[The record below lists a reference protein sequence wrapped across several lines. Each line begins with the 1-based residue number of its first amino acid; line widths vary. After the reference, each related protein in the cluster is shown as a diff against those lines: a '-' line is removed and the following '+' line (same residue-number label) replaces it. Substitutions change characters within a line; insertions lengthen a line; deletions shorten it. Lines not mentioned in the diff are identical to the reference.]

1 MNKEQ
6 ALIIKSNEKYI
17 YIDAGAGTGK
27 TYTLINKIKY
37 ILDNKLAFPSEIV
50 AITFTNKAATEL
62 QERLNNSEV
71 IVKTFHK
78 YIFDLINKD
87 NHFTLFDETTQ
98 KEFSQNDL
106 LTITKYKNK
115 QTIFKPLRYYQ
126 YNQHL
131 LTNKLIDFDD
141 IFLIYLNKFKGQEN
155 IKYLLIDEFQDTNNL
170 QYLIIKKIINP
181 NTKIICVGDINQAIY
196 SFRGANK
203 KIIQKY
209 IKDFGARVYR
219 LSTNY
224 RSNKTI
230 IKFIN
235 HFNNK
240 NKLIAN
246 NNQNGVIKAKR
257 FNSINEENG
266 FIYNLLINIKHKY
279 YLDKILI
286 TARNEKRLYY
296 IKNYLAS
303 KLFNY
308 MDLNIMTLHSTKGL
322 EFEVVIMLGLEENEF
337 PMNEENSLNNY
348 RDEKRLFYV
357 GISRAKSH
365 LFLLSTKVIN
375 NLYLKSSV
383 FFKLA
388 SLHIS

>member
-106 LTITKYKNK
+106 LKITKYKNK

-126 YNQHL
+126 YNQYL

-181 NTKIICVGDINQAIY
+181 ETKIICVGDINQSVY

-203 KIIQKY
+203 KIVNKY
-209 IKDFGARVYR
+209 IKEFKSKIYS

-224 RSNKTI
+224 RSNKGI
-230 IKFIN
+230 INFIN

-240 NKLIAN
+240 SKLIAN

-257 FNSINEENG
+257 FNSINEENE

-279 YLDKILI
+279 YLNKILI

-388 SLHIS
+388 GLHIS

>member
-87 NHFTLFDETTQ
+87 NYFTLFDETTQ

-126 YNQHL
+126 YNQYL

-246 NNQNGVIKAKR
+246 NNQNGVIEAKR
-257 FNSINEENG
+257 FNSINKENE

>member
-1 MNKEQ
+1 M
-6 ALIIKSNEKYI
+6 
-17 YIDAGAGTGK
+17 
-27 TYTLINKIKY
+27 
-37 ILDNKLAFPSEIV
+37 
-50 AITFTNKAATEL
+50 
-62 QERLNNSEV
+62 
-71 IVKTFHK
+71 
-78 YIFDLINKD
+78 
-87 NHFTLFDETTQ
+87 
-98 KEFSQNDL
+98 
-106 LTITKYKNK
+106 
-115 QTIFKPLRYYQ
+115 
-126 YNQHL
+126 
-131 LTNKLIDFDD
+131 
-141 IFLIYLNKFKGQEN
+141 
-155 IKYLLIDEFQDTNNL
+155 

-257 FNSINEENG
+257 FNSINEENE

-322 EFEVVIMLGLEENEF
+322 EFEVVIILGLEENEF